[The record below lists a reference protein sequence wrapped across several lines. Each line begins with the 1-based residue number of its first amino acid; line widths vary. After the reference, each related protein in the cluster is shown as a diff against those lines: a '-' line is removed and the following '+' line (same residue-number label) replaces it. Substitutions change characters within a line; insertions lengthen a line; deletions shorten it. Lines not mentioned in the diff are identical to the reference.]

1 MAVINSS
8 CQDHDVDPQ
17 FAHGAVTTSHNEA
30 GLLSHTRIDKDTE
43 THTHARKH
51 APAHTHASTHPHT
64 YTQARTR
71 THTQR
76 QMWCVPVALQVSL
89 GRQTISYGIYMV
101 TVGAGLFRGCG
112 ALALTTP
119 GSPHRL
125 RGAGHVHIGRA
136 HFELPSDHLHSCS
149 RSESTHITVSHVPA
163 EHAAWQ
169 QICLSVRLCEA
180 IWAWRPQGKGAFAA
194 LREVTNAHQNA

>member
-1 MAVINSS
+1 MLILNLHMGRL
-8 CQDHDVDPQ
+8 QP
-17 FAHGAVTTSHNEA
+17 VTTRQACYLTHA
-30 GLLSHTRIDKDTE
+30 QTQTQ
-43 THTHARKH
+43 THTHARTRTH
-51 APAHTHASTHPHT
+51 RHRHTH
-64 YTQARTR
+64 TQARTR

-163 EHAAWQ
+163 GNMRPGSKSV
-169 QICLSVRLCEA
+169 CLSVYVRLFGMETA
-180 IWAWRPQGKGAFAA
+180 G
-194 LREVTNAHQNA
+194 